1 MYSEVDL
8 MEEKIFALMEKMY
21 AEILNLKDGQ
31 VVLAQ
36 GYKRLEESQKIFAE
50 DARKLGAKI
59 DGEVLPKIT
68 ALYDDSS
75 MVHEKLNEM
84 NDKIDNL
91 QVRANNLAMDTLI
104 NSNKIIELD
113 KKVKNVSL

>member
-1 MYSEVDL
+1 

-21 AEILNLKDGQ
+21 AEILNLRDGQ
-31 VVLAQ
+31 AILAE
-36 GYKRLEESQKIFAE
+36 GYKSLEEN
-50 DARKLGAKI
+50 ARKIGSKI

-75 MVHEKLNEM
+75 VVHEKLNDM

-91 QVRANNLAMDTLI
+91 QVRVNNLSMDTLI

-113 KKVKNVSL
+113 RKVKNVSV

>member
-1 MYSEVDL
+1 
-8 MEEKIFALMEKMY
+8 MEEKILALMEKMY

-31 VVLAQ
+31 IVLAE
-36 GYKRLEESQKIFAE
+36 GYKGLEEN
-50 DARKLGAKI
+50 ARKIGNKI
-59 DGEVLPKIT
+59 DGEVLTKIT

-75 MVHEKLNEM
+75 VVHDKLNEM

-91 QVRANNLAMDTLI
+91 QVRVNNLSMDTLI

-113 KKVKNVSL
+113 RKVKNVSL